1 MTRPA
6 DTVKSLIAGNKDSLI
21 LTTFFN
27 ETANQR
33 LQMVKDYPFQQ
44 RCLMAS
50 VYLNVYSVDMFTY
63 STDRNDYFIVL
74 PITWLHV
81 RSCIVMY
88 FVDLS
93 NLFPFSWPYKHE
105 FVMFSPT
112 FPQTPF
118 KDLFCTSHCKWW
130 DLIPK
135 DGSSCQS
142 RPSQSPIHFIPSI
155 CCAFGFIICSLS
167 VVSTQNESQP
177 ANTTTI
183 SKQLWKNRTGWKKLQ
198 WRLRFCK

>member
-1 MTRPA
+1 MMLFKWEVRGQE
-6 DTVKSLIAGNKDSLI
+6 LYI
-21 LTTFFN
+21 LTQPDAYEDFTKSN
-27 ETANQR
+27 NISIQ
-33 LQMVKDYPFQQ
+33 QMVKVYPFQQ

-50 VYLNVYSVDMFTY
+50 VNLNVYSVDMFTY

-88 FVDLS
+88 FVYLS

-118 KDLFCTSHCKWW
+118 KDFFLHKVT
-130 DLIPK
+130 
-135 DGSSCQS
+135 
-142 RPSQSPIHFIPSI
+142 
-155 CCAFGFIICSLS
+155 
-167 VVSTQNESQP
+167 
-177 ANTTTI
+177 ANGGT
-183 SKQLWKNRTGWKKLQ
+183 WFR
-198 WRLRFCK
+198 